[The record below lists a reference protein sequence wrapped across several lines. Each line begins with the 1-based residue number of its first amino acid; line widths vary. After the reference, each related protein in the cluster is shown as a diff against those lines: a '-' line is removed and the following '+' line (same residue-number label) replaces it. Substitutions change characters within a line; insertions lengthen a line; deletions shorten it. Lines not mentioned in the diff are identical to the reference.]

1 MAAIVYL
8 ATNRVNGKRY
18 VGVTSHELDFRRRQ
32 HEQAPNA
39 KRTTCRYFHAAMKKY
54 GPDAFE
60 WIVLAPCQTFA
71 EALLEEIRLISEIRP
86 EYNLT
91 IGGQGSKGRVVS
103 QAQRDHH
110 SRMMKGRKRSP
121 EFCEKIRQYQLGRK
135 RSPEHRQLMSDAR
148 KGMKFSSEH
157 CRNIGLARKGKKQK
171 PETIARR
178 VASHMGKTISAEH
191 REKIRAT
198 LKGRTRPPEVVARML
213 ATRAKT
219 FAARRVEAE
228 NGNL

>member
-18 VGVTSHELDFRRRQ
+18 VGATSHALDFRRRQ

-54 GPDAFE
+54 GSDAFE
-60 WIVLAPCQTFA
+60 WMVLASCETFD
-71 EALLEEIRLISEIRP
+71 EGLREEIRLIAEIRP

-91 IGGQGSKGRVVS
+91 VGGQGTTGRVVS

-110 SRMMKGRKRSP
+110 SSVMKGRKRSA
-121 EFCEKIRQYQLGRK
+121 ESIAKMIATNTGRK
-135 RSPEHRQLMSDAR
+135 RAPEHRKRMSEGR
-148 KGMKFSSEH
+148 KGMKFSPEH
-157 CRNIGLARKGKKQK
+157 CQNIGLARKGKKS
-171 PETIARR
+171 PPHAIEARR
-178 VASHMGKTISAEH
+178 QAWLGRVPTEEH
-191 REKIRAT
+191 REKIRVA
-198 LKGRTRPPEVVARML
+198 LKGRQRPPEVVARML

-219 FAARRVEAE
+219 FAARRSGAA
-228 NGNL
+228 NG